1 MTLQERFDNIIECIE
16 KLVASGEAD
25 IPQALSSETGFNLRL
40 LGDAFQFITDMTI
53 IQYIRKRKL
62 VHALTVRIE
71 QGLSIEQVVSESG
84 FSDAAAFSKAC
95 KKVFDLSPSQI
106 TEAVLIQH
114 PPLSFDRITS
124 GKAGEQSE
132 NDTLIAEKK
141 QETICGITAEQF
153 AGVKQVL
160 EVGALYGLSDE
171 EAESVYRL
179 SRACNITTAQAAEF
193 YEDFKLQME
202 NGSFLGEYDLS
213 EIAELACK
221 YDLSFTEAQI
231 IMGELK
237 HSGYWS
243 IHELPDGFFDIYFCE
258 ENDRN
263 GWNVEYICEMAETMR
278 ANKLPF
284 SVFSDAVDYA
294 DMYGTDIVEAIENFQ
309 EYDSDW
315 NDMIHDAMTNG
326 IPEDDTGGFGYR
338 SIWEFSEEELS

>member
-1 MTLQERFDNIIECIE
+1 MTLQEKYDGIIGLIE
-16 KLVASGEAD
+16 EFVEFGEQD
-25 IPQALSSETGFNLRL
+25 IPDAVSREMGLNLRL

-62 VHALTVRIE
+62 VHALSARIG
-71 QGLSIEQVVSESG
+71 QGLSVEQVVAQSG

-106 TEAVLIQH
+106 TQAVLSQH
-114 PPLSFDRITS
+114 PPLTFARLTS
-124 GKAGEQSE
+124 GKAGEPME

-141 QETICGITAEQF
+141 QEIICGISTEQF
-153 AGVKQVL
+153 AEVKQVL
-160 EVGALYGLSDE
+160 EVGALYGLTDE

-179 SRACNITTAQAAEF
+179 SQACKITTAQAAEF
-193 YEDFKLQME
+193 YEDFKLQVE
-202 NGSFLGEYDLS
+202 NGSFFGEYGLF
-213 EIAELACK
+213 EMAELACK
-221 YDLSFTEAQI
+221 YDLSFTEAQT

-258 ENDRN
+258 ENNRH
-263 GWNVEYICEMAETMR
+263 GWEVEYICEMAEAMK

-284 SVFSDAVDYA
+284 SKFDDAIQYA
-294 DMYGTDIVEAIENFQ
+294 DIFGTDIVEAIENFQ

-315 NDMIHDAMTNG
+315 DNMIHDAMTNG
-326 IPEDDTGGFGYR
+326 IPEDDTGGFRYR
-338 SIWEFSEEELS
+338 NIWELPEE